1 MRRDPTGPP
10 ASVLAGVDVLL
21 VGLFS
26 AKDKE
31 FGAKLDLLAASVKAH
46 GGRVVS
52 RHVQRRGV
60 SHGGAAKMTESFSR
74 RTLISPGKARE
85 IAQAC
90 RAAEVGVAVF
100 VNPLTKHQR
109 AVLGDMFGC
118 LVISGEDLFAP
129 GR

>member
-1 MRRDPTGPP
+1 L
-10 ASVLAGVDVLL
+10 ALAGADVLL

-31 FGAKLDLLAASVKAH
+31 FVAKLDLLAALVKVH

-60 SHGGAAKMTESFSR
+60 SRGGAARMTEAFSR
-74 RTLISPGKARE
+74 RTLVSPGKADE

-90 RAAEVGVAVF
+90 RAAQVGVVVF
-100 VNPLTKHQR
+100 VNPLTTHQR
-109 AVLGDMFGC
+109 AVLGDMLGC
-118 LVISGEDLFAP
+118 LVISGEDLIVP